1 VKAGKDTD
9 SLRPKIEGILN
20 RYRCEYELRTAS
32 DEEVC
37 YDVQVPLE
45 LQTDRISNTI
55 LRLDP
60 EGHAAVEWSENKKK
74 K

>member
-1 VKAGKDTD
+1 MRDR
-9 SLRPKIEGILN
+9 LEQILKT
-20 RYRCEYELRTAS
+20 YRLPFELRTAS

-45 LQTDRISNTI
+45 TQVDDVSNRILT
-55 LRLDP
+55 LDP
-60 EGHAAVEWSENKKK
+60 DGHLAVEWEEKKK